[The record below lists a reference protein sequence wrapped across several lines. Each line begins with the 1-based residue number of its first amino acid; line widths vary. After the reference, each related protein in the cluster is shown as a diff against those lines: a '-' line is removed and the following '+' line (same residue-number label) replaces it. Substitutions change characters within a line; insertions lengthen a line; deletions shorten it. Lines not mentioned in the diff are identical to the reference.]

1 MKHINKPAMTL
12 ALLLAAATG
21 AWGQGTIEVT
31 RTAGQNQWTFSMPES
46 KVELA
51 PTYFPRAA
59 FSQQPA
65 ALEDVTAGDAD
76 AAIVSAGQSAQG
88 TLMYFATADATATAP
103 AIGDTGWSTA
113 LPTAAVITGDVAEG
127 ATAYVYY
134 YIVGNDAP
142 EGQAAT
148 AENTFSNSL
157 VQGPLSVTL
166 LKNLYTA
173 TFTPQN
179 AITILGGMATVAV
192 GEQAASFSDAEAIGS
207 LKQGQ
212 AISITAA
219 AGYTVGT
226 ITLNGND
233 SEATYNAGSTVATFA
248 MPQADATVAYTLQRS
263 MSNDMAV
270 QMGDGSDGLKYTIK
284 KEDGRWVPES
294 MTRAQLLALLTV
306 TDNKAD
312 APKTTLTPVYDY
324 DVQLYK
330 INESGAVEGSPI
342 ASAQF
347 DFAPGRYAMKAV
359 TLGPGS
365 MYSGE
370 TALSKA
376 FTLAATDLP
385 GDIPIPGGQRDGVV
399 DADDVDNFIDF
410 LLDDNLPDP
419 EDPTYVLFDVTGDG
433 KVTIAD
439 AQAILNI
446 ANGLNADGSVP
457 SNARRLNAKA
467 SQGADKK

>member
-21 AWGQGTIEVT
+21 AWAQGTIEVT
-31 RTAGQNQWTFSMPES
+31 RTEGQNQWTFSMPES

-65 ALEDVTAGDAD
+65 ALENVTAGTAD
-76 AAIVSAGQSAQG
+76 AIVSAGQSTQG
-88 TLMYFATADATATAP
+88 TVKYFVTADATATAP
-103 AIGDTGWSTA
+103 AIGDGAWSDA

-127 ATAYVYY
+127 ATAHVYY
-134 YIVGNDAP
+134 YIVGNDGTVD
-142 EGQAAT
+142 E
-148 AENTFSNSL
+148 TFSNSE
-157 VQGPLSVTL
+157 VQGPLAVSL

-173 TFTPQN
+173 TFEPQN
-179 AITILGGMATVAV
+179 VLTILGGKATVAV

-212 AISITAA
+212 AISITAT

-226 ITLNGND
+226 ITLNGGD
-233 SEATYNAGSTVATFA
+233 SEATYNEGSTVATFA
-248 MPQADATVAYTLQRS
+248 MPQADATVAYTLQRN
-263 MSNDMAV
+263 MGTDMTV
-270 QMGDGSDGLKYTIK
+270 QMGDGNEGLSYTIE
-284 KEDGRWVPES
+284 KENGIWVPEGK
-294 MTRAQLLALLTV
+294 TRAQLLALFAV
-306 TDNKAD
+306 SDNMAG
-312 APKTTLTPVYDY
+312 APKTTLTPVEDY

-330 INESGAVEGSPI
+330 IDESGAPVGSPV

-370 TALSKA
+370 TGLSNT
-376 FTLAATDLP
+376 FTLAAANLP

-410 LLDDNLPDP
+410 LLGDDLPDP
-419 EDPTYVLFDVTGDG
+419 EDPTYVLFDVNGDG

-439 AQAILNI
+439 AQAIMNI

-467 SQGADKK
+467 SQGANKK

>member
-1 MKHINKPAMTL
+1 
-12 ALLLAAATG
+12 
-21 AWGQGTIEVT
+21 
-31 RTAGQNQWTFSMPES
+31 MPES

-65 ALEDVTAGDAD
+65 ALENVTAGDA
-76 AAIVSAGQSAQG
+76 AAIISAGASEQG
-88 TLMYFATADATATAP
+88 TLRYFVTADANATAP
-103 AIGDTGWSTA
+103 AIGDGAWSTD

-173 TFTPQN
+173 TFAPQN
-179 AITILGGMATVAV
+179 VLTIPGGKATLAV
-192 GEQAASFSDAEAIGS
+192 GGQAASRGDAATGGN

-212 AISITAA
+212 SISITAA
-219 AGYTVGT
+219 SGYTVGT
-226 ITLNGND
+226 ITLNGGD
-233 SEATYNAGSTVATFA
+233 SGATYNAGSTVLNGGDSEASYNEGSTVATFA
-248 MPQADATVAYTLQRS
+248 MPQGDVTVAYTLQRS

-270 QMGDGSDGLKYTIK
+270 QMGDGSNGLSYTIEK
-284 KEDGRWVPES
+284 KDGRWVPES
-294 MTRAQLLALLTV
+294 MTRAELLAQLTV
-306 TDNKAD
+306 TDNMEG
-312 APKTTLTPVYDY
+312 APLTPVDDY

-330 INESGAVEGSPI
+330 INESGAPEGTPV

-370 TALSKA
+370 TGLSNT
-376 FTLAATDLP
+376 FTLAAANLP
-385 GDIPIPGGQRDGVV
+385 GDIPIGGKRDGVV
-399 DADDVDNFIDF
+399 DADDVDNFFDLMF
-410 LLDDNLPDP
+410 RGQLPNSS
-419 EDPTYVLFDVTGDG
+419 DPTFVLFDVNDDG
-433 KVTIAD
+433 VVNIAD
-439 AQAILNI
+439 LQGIANI
-446 ANGLNADGSVP
+446 AVGLNWDGSVP
-457 SNARRLNAKA
+457 QNNARRFNGKA
-467 SQGADKK
+467 SQDTDKK

>member
-1 MKHINKPAMTL
+1 MKHIKKPAMTL

-21 AWGQGTIEVT
+21 AWAQIAVT
-31 RTAGQNQWTFSMPES
+31 RTEGQNQWTFSMPES

-65 ALEDVTAGDAD
+65 ALEDVTAGTDKP
-76 AAIVSAGQSAQG
+76 IISAGESAQG
-88 TLMYFATADATATAP
+88 TLRYFVTADANAAAP

-113 LPTAAVITGDVAEG
+113 LPTAAVITSDVSED

-134 YIVGNDAP
+134 YIVGNDGTVD
-142 EGQAAT
+142 E
-148 AENTFSNSL
+148 TFSNSE
-157 VQGPLSVTL
+157 VQGPLAVSL

-179 AITILGGMATVAV
+179 VLTILGGKATLAV
-192 GEQAASFSDAEAIGS
+192 VGGQSVSLGDAEAIGS

-226 ITLNGND
+226 ITLNGGD
-233 SEATYNAGSTVATFA
+233 SKATYNEGSTVATFA

-263 MSNDMAV
+263 MGTNMTV
-270 QMGDGSDGLKYTIK
+270 QMGAGNEGVTYNIEKKDGL
-284 KEDGRWVPES
+284 WVPEGS
-294 MTRAQLLALLTV
+294 TRAQLLALFAV
-306 TDNKAD
+306 SDNMTG
-312 APKTTLTPVYDY
+312 APKTTLTLGEDY

-330 INESGAVEGSPI
+330 INESGAVVGSPI

-370 TALSKA
+370 TGLSNT
-376 FTLAATDLP
+376 FTLAAANLP
-385 GDIPIPGGQRDGVV
+385 GDIPIGGQRDGVV
-399 DADDVDNFIDF
+399 DADDVDNFF
-410 LLDDNLPDP
+410 NLMFNNQLPKST
-419 EDPTYVLFDVTGDG
+419 DPTYMLFDVNNDG
-433 KVTIAD
+433 EVDIAD
-439 AQAILNI
+439 LQGIANI
-446 ANGLNADGSVP
+446 ANGLNWDGSVP
-457 SNARRLNAKA
+457 QNNARRFNGKA
-467 SQGADKK
+467 SQDTDKK

>member
-21 AWGQGTIEVT
+21 AWAQIAVT
-31 RTAGQNQWTFSMPES
+31 RTEGQNQWTFSMPES

-65 ALEDVTAGDAD
+65 ALENVTAGTA
-76 AAIVSAGQSAQG
+76 AAIISAGESAQG
-88 TLMYFATADATATAP
+88 TLRYFVTADATATAP
-103 AIGDTGWSTA
+103 AIGDGAWSTD

-134 YIVGNDAP
+134 YIAGNDGTVD
-142 EGQAAT
+142 E
-148 AENTFSNSL
+148 TFSNSE

-173 TFTPQN
+173 TFAPQN
-179 AITILGGMATVAV
+179 NITILGGKATVAV
-192 GEQAASFSDAEAIGS
+192 GEQAATFSDAEAIGS

-219 AGYTVGT
+219 EGYTVGT
-226 ITLNGND
+226 VTLNGND
-233 SEATYNAGSTVATFA
+233 AEATYTEGSTVATFA
-248 MPQADATVAYTLQRS
+248 MPQGDVTVAYTLQRN
-263 MSNDMAV
+263 MGTNMTV
-270 QMGDGSDGLKYTIK
+270 QMGAGNEGVTYNIEKKDGI
-284 KEDGRWVPES
+284 WVPEG
-294 MTRAQLLALLTV
+294 MTRAQLLALFAV
-306 TDNKAD
+306 SDNMTG
-312 APKTTLTPVYDY
+312 APKTALTPVEDY

-330 INESGAVEGSPI
+330 INESGAVVGSPI

-370 TALSKA
+370 TGLSNT
-376 FTLAATDLP
+376 FTLAAANLP
-385 GDIPIPGGQRDGVV
+385 GDIPIGGKRDGVV
-399 DADDVDNFIDF
+399 DADDVDNFF
-410 LLDDNLPDP
+410 ELMFRGQLPDTSD
-419 EDPTYVLFDVTGDG
+419 ETYALFDVNGDG
-433 KVTIAD
+433 EVDIAD
-439 AQAILNI
+439 LQGIANI
-446 ANGLNADGSVP
+446 ANGLNWDGSVP
-457 SNARRLNAKA
+457 QNNARRFNGKA
-467 SQGADKK
+467 SHETDKK

>member
-21 AWGQGTIEVT
+21 AWAQIAVT
-31 RTAGQNQWTFSMPES
+31 RTEGQNQWTFSMPES

-103 AIGDTGWSTA
+103 AIGDAGWSTA

-134 YIVGNDAP
+134 YIVGNDGT
-142 EGQAAT
+142 E
-148 AENTFSNSL
+148 ENTYSNSL
-157 VQGPLSVTL
+157 VQGPLAVTL

-173 TFTPQN
+173 TFTNQN
-179 AITILGGMATVAV
+179 VLTILSGKATLAV
-192 GEQAASFSDAEAIGS
+192 GGQAASLGDAEAIGS

-226 ITLNGND
+226 ITLNGGD
-233 SEATYNAGSTVATFA
+233 AEASYNEGSTVATFA

-263 MSNDMAV
+263 MSTNMTV
-270 QMGDGSDGLKYTIK
+270 QMGAGNEGVTYNIEKKNGL
-284 KEDGRWVPES
+284 WVPEG
-294 MTRAQLLALLTV
+294 MTRAQLLALFAV
-306 TDNKAD
+306 SDNKAD
-312 APKTTLTPVYDY
+312 APKAKLTPVDDY

-330 INESGAVEGSPI
+330 INESGAVVGSPI

-359 TLGPGS
+359 TLGPSS

-370 TALSKA
+370 TGLSNT
-376 FTLAATDLP
+376 FTLAAANLP
-385 GDIPIPGGQRDGVV
+385 GDIPIPGADRDGVV

-410 LLDDNLPDP
+410 LLDDDLPDP

-457 SNARRLNAKA
+457 SNARILNAKA

>member
-1 MKHINKPAMTL
+1 MKHIKKPAMTL

-21 AWGQGTIEVT
+21 AWAQIAVT
-31 RTAGQNQWTFSMPES
+31 RTEGQNQWTFTMPEK
-46 KVELA
+46 KVELT
-51 PTYFPRAA
+51 PTYYPRAV
-59 FSQQPA
+59 FSQLPA
-65 ALEDVTAGDAD
+65 ALEDVTAGNAD
-76 AAIVSAGQSAQG
+76 AIVSAGESTQG
-88 TLMYFATADATATAP
+88 TVKYFVTADATATAP
-103 AIGDTGWSTA
+103 AIGDGAWSDG
-113 LPTAAVITGDVAEG
+113 LPTAAVITGDVAED

-134 YIVGNDAP
+134 YIVGND
-142 EGQAAT
+142 GT
-148 AENTFSNSL
+148 DENTYSNSL

-173 TFTPQN
+173 TFAPQN
-179 AITILGGMATVAV
+179 VLTILGGKATLAV

-212 AISITAA
+212 TISITAA

-226 ITLNGND
+226 VTLNGND
-233 SEATYNAGSTVATFA
+233 AEATYTGGSTVATFA

-270 QMGDGSDGLKYTIK
+270 QMGDGSAGLSYTIK
-284 KEDGRWVPES
+284 KENGIWVPEG
-294 MTRAQLLALLTV
+294 MTRAQLLALFAV
-306 TDNKAD
+306 SDNMAD
-312 APKTTLTPVYDY
+312 APKTTLTLGTDY

-330 INESGAVEGSPI
+330 IDESGAPVGTPV

-370 TALSKA
+370 TALSNT
-376 FTLAATDLP
+376 FTLAATNLP
-385 GDIPIPGGQRDGVV
+385 GDIPIPGADRDGVV
-399 DADDVDNFIDF
+399 DANDVDNFIDF
-410 LLDDNLPDP
+410 FLFGGLPGKDDPM
-419 EDPTYVLFDVTGDG
+419 YVLFDVNGDNQ
-433 KVTIAD
+433 VTIAD
-439 AQAILNI
+439 AQAIMNI
-446 ANGLNADGSVP
+446 ANGLNPDGSVP

-467 SQGADKK
+467 SHETDKK